1 MRELRWSRRSI
12 DDLREIG
19 RYISSDRP
27 AAARKLL
34 LRIQK
39 KAGTLCA
46 LPFMGRIVPELNN
59 EELREVI
66 EKNYRIVYRV
76 SEEFI
81 EIVTVFEAHRMLPF
95 EKDEEG
101 GDE

>member
-1 MRELRWSRRSI
+1 M
-12 DDLREIG
+12 
-19 RYISSDRP
+19 
-27 AAARKLL
+27 L

-39 KAGTLCA
+39 KAGTLCT
-46 LPFMGRIVPELNN
+46 LPFIGRIVPELNS

-81 EIVTVFEAHRMLPF
+81 EIVNDFDAHRMLNF